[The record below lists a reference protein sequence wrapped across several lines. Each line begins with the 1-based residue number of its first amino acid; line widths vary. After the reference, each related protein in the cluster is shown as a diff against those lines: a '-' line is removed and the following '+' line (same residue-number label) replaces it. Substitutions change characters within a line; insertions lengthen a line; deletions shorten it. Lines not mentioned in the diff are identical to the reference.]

1 MNLQKS
7 RILFALTV
15 FGFLVLC
22 NLAFLF
28 ATSQDRQTTFAQQ
41 IDQPSFQILSFLFLV
56 GIIAFALIKPND
68 QEAQP

>member
-22 NLAFLF
+22 NLGFLF
-28 ATSQDRQTTFAQQ
+28 ATSQDRQTIFAQQ
-41 IDQPSFQILSFLFLV
+41 IDQPSFQILSLVFLV
-56 GIIAFALIKPND
+56 GIVVFALLKPQN
-68 QEAQP
+68 QEAEQ